1 MFRSLCRLAS
11 RAPGIVGSPWVFVG
25 AIGATLVWLA
35 TGPLFD
41 WSSNWVLWP
50 ATITSIGAFLLV
62 LLLQYSQNRDVRA
75 LQLKLDELIRSL
87 GEARTRLV
95 RLEQLSDEELDR
107 IEAEFYALRDEDTA
121 RTHRP
126 PARAAEGPQ

>member
-1 MFRSLCRLAS
+1 MFRKLCHIAS
-11 RAPGIVGSPWVFVG
+11 RAPAIVGSPWAFLG
-25 AIGATLVWLA
+25 ALGATLVWLA

-41 WSSNWVLWP
+41 WSSGWVLWP
-50 ATITSIGAFLLV
+50 ATVTSVGAFLLV

-87 GEARTRLV
+87 GEARTRLI

-107 IEAEFYALRDEDTA
+107 IEAEFHALREEDA
-121 RTHRP
+121 AH
-126 PARAAEGPQ
+126 AQAQRAAEGPQ